1 MKLWLPLLAA
11 ILLSAGCKPQGDAK
25 VRRNLPGSWIAAG
38 NYPEGGRFTNT
49 ITVDPT
55 GGYVCHVAAYGTD
68 GILRTSDLAGKFEV
82 RDGMLIDTMTRHSNT
97 NAPLPSTSRCRIVR
111 FDGRELVITLDESV
125 RGNLKTNEVVLRK
138 QGS

>member
-1 MKLWLPLLAA
+1 MKLWLLLAA

-111 FDGRELVITLDESV
+111 FDGRDLVITPDESV